1 MLFVSGDS
9 KFFDITHKVYE
20 FFTESYEISSDVEI
34 FATNLRDENALG
46 FTEVNGEE
54 QFVQVHNDLTK
65 EEHVKT
71 ILHELVHVVQ
81 NEQGLND
88 ETERES
94 QAYMLEGILYNN
106 YCATCWTV
114 YYSPHCPQYAL
125 Y

>member
-9 KFFDITHKVYE
+9 KFFDVTHKVYE

-34 FATNLRDENALG
+34 FATNLRDDNALG

-54 QFVQVHNDLTK
+54 QFVQVHNALTK

-81 NEQGLND
+81 NEQGMND

-94 QAYMLEGILYNN
+94 QAYMLEGVLYNN
-106 YCATCWTV
+106 YCASQQGVHW
-114 YYSPHCPQYAL
+114 SPHDPLIRVY
-125 Y
+125 

>member
-9 KFFDITHKVYE
+9 KFFDVTHKVYE

-88 ETERES
+88 ETERELE
-94 QAYMLEGILYNN
+94 AYRLEEVLYNN
-106 YCATCWTV
+106 YCASQQGV
-114 YYSPHCPQYAL
+114 H
-125 Y
+125 

>member
-9 KFFDITHKVYE
+9 KFFDVTHKVYE

-71 ILHELVHVVQ
+71 ILHELVHVHQ
-81 NEQGLND
+81 NEWGVND
-88 ETERES
+88 ETEREEE
-94 QAYMLEGILYNN
+94 AYRLEEVLYNN
-106 YCATCWTV
+106 YCASLQGVHW
-114 YYSPHCPQYAL
+114 SPHDPLIRVY
-125 Y
+125 

>member
-1 MLFVSGDS
+1 MLFVSGNS
-9 KFFDITHKVYE
+9 PHFNLTNRVYD
-20 FFTESYEISSDVEI
+20 FFTSTYEISSDVEV
-34 FATNLRDENALG
+34 FHTNLRDENALG

-54 QFVQVHNDLTK
+54 QFVQVHNNLTK

-88 ETERES
+88 DDERES

-106 YCATCWTV
+106 YCASEGTV
-114 YYSPHCPQYAL
+114 H
-125 Y
+125 

>member
-9 KFFDITHKVYE
+9 KFFNVTHKVYE

-34 FATNLRDENALG
+34 FATNLSDENALG
-46 FTEVNGEE
+46 FTEVNGDE

-81 NEQGLND
+81 NEQGMID
-88 ETERES
+88 DDERES

-106 YCATCWTV
+106 YCASEGTV
-114 YYSPHCPQYAL
+114 HNSGTAPQNRVS
-125 Y
+125 

>member
-9 KFFDITHKVYE
+9 QFFDITHKVYE

-46 FTEVNGEE
+46 FTEVNGDE

-81 NEQGLND
+81 NENGMID
-88 ETERES
+88 EDERES
-94 QAYMLEGILYNN
+94 QAYNLEGVLYKKW
-106 YCATCWTV
+106 CAGLQL
-114 YYSPHCPQYAL
+114 S
-125 Y
+125 

>member
-34 FATNLRDENALG
+34 FATNLSDENALG
-46 FTEVNGEE
+46 FTEVKGDE

-65 EEHVKT
+65 EEHIKT
-71 ILHELVHVVQ
+71 ILHELVHVTQ
-81 NEQGLND
+81 NEWGVND

-94 QAYMLEGILYNN
+94 EAYRLEEVLYNN
-106 YCATCWTV
+106 YCASEGTV
-114 YYSPHCPQYAL
+114 H
-125 Y
+125 

>member
-9 KFFDITHKVYE
+9 KFFNVTHKVYE

-34 FATNLRDENALG
+34 FVTNLRDENALG

-81 NEQGLND
+81 NEKGMID
-88 ETERES
+88 ETEREEE
-94 QAYMLEGILYNN
+94 AYKMERVLYNH
-106 YCATCWTV
+106 YCASQQGV
-114 YYSPHCPQYAL
+114 H
-125 Y
+125 

>member
-9 KFFDITHKVYE
+9 QFFDITHKVYE
-20 FFTESYEISSDVEI
+20 FFTESYEISSDLEI
-34 FATNLRDENALG
+34 FTTNLNDENALG

-94 QAYMLEGILYNN
+94 QAYMLEGVLYNN
-106 YCATCWTV
+106 YCASQQGV
-114 YYSPHCPQYAL
+114 H
-125 Y
+125 

>member
-9 KFFDITHKVYE
+9 KFFDVTHKVYE

-54 QFVQVHNDLTK
+54 QFVQVHNALTK
-65 EEHVKT
+65 EDYIKT

-94 QAYMLEGILYNN
+94 QAYMLEGVLYNN
-106 YCATCWTV
+106 YCASQQGV
-114 YYSPHCPQYAL
+114 H
-125 Y
+125 

>member
-1 MLFVSGDS
+1 MLFVSGKS
-9 KFFDITHKVYE
+9 PYLSITHRVYD

-65 EEHVKT
+65 EEHIKT

-81 NEQGLND
+81 NEQGLID
-88 ETERES
+88 DDERES
-94 QAYMLEGILYNN
+94 QAYMLEGVLYNN
-106 YCATCWTV
+106 YCASEGTV
-114 YYSPHCPQYAL
+114 H
-125 Y
+125 